1 MSDKTAAPLFRGAT
15 RPVMFFGVPTEILL
29 KVEAPIILLAAALWP
44 LLHFYSLLFAIPVIV
59 SGWMMR
65 DYTKRDDQYMV
76 IWFMEV
82 IERFRFAQNKL
93 RNLTVLPPYPLPHR
107 GFMHD

>member
-1 MSDKTAAPLFRGAT
+1 M
-15 RPVMFFGVPTEILL
+15 
-29 KVEAPIILLAAALWP
+29 
-44 LLHFYSLLFAIPVIV
+44 

>member
-1 MSDKTAAPLFRGAT
+1 MNEEAAAPLFRGAT
-15 RPVMFFGVPTEILL
+15 RPVMFFGLPTEILL
-29 KVEAPIILLAAALWP
+29 KVEAPLILLAAALWP